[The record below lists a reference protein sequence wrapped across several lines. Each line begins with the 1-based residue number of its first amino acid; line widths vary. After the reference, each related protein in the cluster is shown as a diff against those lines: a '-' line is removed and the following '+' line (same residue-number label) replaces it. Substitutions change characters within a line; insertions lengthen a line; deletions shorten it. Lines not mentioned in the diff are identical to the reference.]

1 MNTDIAVSTVL
12 VMAIVFLSLSG
23 CDGPESGS
31 SEDPMKTENTEDIAA
46 VKKLAEDYT
55 AAWAKGDPEIL
66 LACYAD
72 DAVVIMSYEE
82 PIVGKDALRELY
94 EHVFAAQKTEEEG
107 GGEASMAEAIGLNP
121 DDYTWTTEGDGGK
134 PEVSGDLGY
143 LWSTYA
149 SVATPKPGVDAE
161 PIRDSGASLLI
172 VRRQEDGAWKVA
184 LKMDT
189 RGENP
194 EAANEQNETG
204 Q

>member
-1 MNTDIAVSTVL
+1 MNTNNAISTVL
-12 VMAIVFLSLSG
+12 VMTIVFLPLSG

-55 AAWAKGDPEIL
+55 AAWARGDPEIL

-82 PIVGKDALRELY
+82 PIVGKEALRELY

-121 DDYTWTTEGDGGK
+121 EDYTFTTEGDAGK
-134 PEVSGDLGY
+134 TEVSGDLGY

-149 SVATPKPGVDAE
+149 SVATPKPGVDGE
-161 PIRDSGASLLI
+161 PIRDSGVTLLI
-172 VRRQEDGAWKVA
+172 VKRQEDGAWKVA
-184 LKMDT
+184 LMMAT
-189 RGENP
+189 RGEDP
-194 EAANEQNETG
+194 VAASQ
-204 Q
+204 

>member
-1 MNTDIAVSTVL
+1 
-12 VMAIVFLSLSG
+12 
-23 CDGPESGS
+23 
-31 SEDPMKTENTEDIAA
+31 MKTENTEDIAA

-55 AAWAKGDPEIL
+55 AAWARGDPEIL

-82 PIVGKDALRELY
+82 PIVGKEALRELY

-161 PIRDSGASLLI
+161 PIRASGASLLI

-189 RGENP
+189 RGEKP